1 MNCPNCGAGLKI
13 QANKAVCEYCG
24 YEEPLPGVQNSGNDD
39 FFNMVVF
46 NESYGG
52 EEITLSIPECNI
64 GFIIRAGEAVAKDIP
79 SGYHTIVVS
88 AGGKTEYRSVLIP
101 NDGTATKVYVSL
113 AVLGI
118 SIRIVEPGGVNRYG
132 SANGYGRGNRAVP
145 PDKMLPMMAL
155 IFSIIIPFI
164 GLVLAVIDLVVTK
177 NQKRKLST
185 MTIVSFIIA
194 GARFALMVLLIVFT
208 AYYGR

>member
-13 QANKAVCEYCG
+13 QSNKAVCEYCG
-24 YEEPLPGVQNSGNDD
+24 YEEPLPGVQSSGNDD

-88 AGGKTEYRSVLIP
+88 AGGKTEYRSVFIP
-101 NDGTATKVYVSL
+101 NDGTATKVYISI

-118 SIRIVEPGGVNRYG
+118 SIRVVEPGGVNRYG
-132 SANGYGRGNRAVP
+132 DASGYSSRRLP
-145 PDKMLPMMAL
+145 PDRVLPVLALVFSILFPVVGL
-155 IFSIIIPFI
+155 IFAF
-164 GLVLAVIDLVVTK
+164 IDLAQTK
-177 NQKRKLST
+177 SQNKKLST
-185 MTIVSFIIA
+185 MTIAAFIISSV
-194 GARFALMVLLIVFT
+194 RFAATILIFLG
-208 AYYGR
+208 AILGAMH